1 MKDKMED
8 LFLVLARFL
17 VGAQVQADKLT
28 LSNEP
33 PTGMHYAQLYSAVQD
48 LKRAAEE
55 CGIPAPLPMELDPPP
70 VLQEVVYPDPP
81 PTGMM
86 WVRIGD
92 KHELRGID
100 HVTMVTRFGGQDY
113 PARGVP
119 SPALREG
126 EEVVQMIGTDVP
138 MIIKVR

>member
-1 MKDKMED
+1 MKDKLED
-8 LFLVLARFL
+8 LLVALTRFL

-28 LSNEP
+28 LANEP

-55 CGIPAPLPMELDPPP
+55 CGIPAPPPMELDPPP

-81 PTGMM
+81 PAGMM
-86 WVRIGD
+86 WVLIGS

-100 HVTMVTRFGGQDY
+100 HVTMVTRVGDHDY
-113 PARGVP
+113 AARGVP

-126 EEVVQMIGTDVP
+126 EMIVQMIGTDIP
-138 MIIKVR
+138 TIIKAR